1 MKAFEKNMATLAK
14 ELSDYA
20 IEQDSFRGC
29 IIFAKSRTNNKTC
42 TLELLHY
49 DERYK
54 HGNKTL
60 TFYNFTS
67 PERLKDFK
75 DKAMRVISRNELIE
89 EATKYE

>member
-1 MKAFEKNMATLAK
+1 MKYFQKNMATLAK
-14 ELSDYA
+14 ELSDIA
-20 IEQDSFRGC
+20 IEQDSFSGG
-29 IIFAKSRTNNKTC
+29 ISFTKSRHDKDTATI
-42 TLELLHY
+42 ELLHY
-49 DERYK
+49 DERYT

-67 PERLKDFK
+67 PEKLKDFK